1 MSLNPALISFLLFT
15 IWIKACLNALTTD
28 ININENVNP
37 AEPEHT
43 SDVAQT
49 WNLIKKYRLANTYL
63 GERNHNRNFIIHDG
77 SNQTSNHC
85 FLYRYRHS
93 QSNLLLHWND
103 RLLLEDKQAFFLKNF
118 STYLVCVLIPHQ
130 AFRSGQRD

>member
-1 MSLNPALISFLLFT
+1 MRMVILQNKQVML
-15 IWIKACLNALTTD
+15 
-28 ININENVNP
+28 
-37 AEPEHT
+37 
-43 SDVAQT
+43 AQT

-103 RLLLEDKQAFFLKNF
+103 RLLLEDKQVIFFKFFNLPCLRFNSTSGF
-118 STYLVCVLIPHQ
+118 SERAAWLRYWGHHDLYALIVLLQELVMAKEFHV
-130 AFRSGQRD
+130 F